1 MGIGALLIAPDKSGT
16 QKKKYFITITL
27 CYGLFVRM
35 SFGPL
40 IVHKKFVFTKI
51 RKMIHK
57 KQSLLILLKLMF

>member
-1 MGIGALLIAPDKSGT
+1 MGIGALLIAPDKFGT
-16 QKKKYFITITL
+16 EKKYFITVTL

-40 IVHKKFVFTKI
+40 IVHKKFIFTKI

-57 KQSLLILLKLMF
+57 KQSFLILLKLMF